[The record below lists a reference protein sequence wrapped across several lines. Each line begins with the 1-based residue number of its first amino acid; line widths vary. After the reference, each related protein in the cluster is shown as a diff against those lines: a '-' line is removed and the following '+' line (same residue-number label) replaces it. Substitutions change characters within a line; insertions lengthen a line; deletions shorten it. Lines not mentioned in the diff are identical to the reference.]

1 LNTPNSDNDEFIGS
15 TQILSS
21 TTTPFRANIT
31 TARGRELID
40 IEDRWDISVPRMFT
54 CKESGA
60 WIYRF
65 TISNYVADDMI
76 GYQLFRGDDC
86 EIDITFNTY
95 LVPFLAGDLTIIG
108 YGTVTRQVALILM
121 PDPETISS
129 SPIFTANEDGSEVG
143 LGWCMRLAVF
153 TKDQSTLVNWRDI
166 EVDMRVSLAIGVRA
180 LEQTKR
186 RLSVDCSSGYDVV
199 FDPVNVEPLYLDG
212 DSAQPT
218 GVDSGQP
225 TMTPGPSGTSSPTA
239 PTTAPSYVPTATPTA
254 TPSASPTVAEQ
265 SENVTTSNSTG
276 GFGGIVIAPTST
288 IPIFGEGN
296 GATGSDKSASTFFLV
311 EAFMCTSDNLPLD
324 PNDQAAVRLAGSV
337 VRVCVQPNAEA
348 LSQGLYLRS
357 VDSFYFSKNDTDFLQ
372 FAIEGGQSDFLGFT
386 VEMNCERGS
395 EMCSFETI
403 MRADLFGTTGVVVGH
418 GVATLQFGNANSR
431 RILSAAI
438 DDRELIQ
445 KGKTRYTG
453 FGLTIPVL
461 SRYESQLLQ
470 TSSVSNVIWPT
481 TMIGMALYIIWV
493 GVTLALIRH
502 KRKWSDL
509 HSATL
514 EPLNSND
521 ASQVDPEV
529 GGKAADQR
537 LDDTVHHRADSLD
550 ETQHHH
556 VHFADTTET
565 TLRCIS

>member
-1 LNTPNSDNDEFIGS
+1 VRLNTPNSDNDEFIGS

-31 TARGRELID
+31 TARRELID
-40 IEDRWDISVPRMFT
+40 IEDRWEISVPRMFT
-54 CKESGA
+54 CGESGE

-86 EIDITFNTY
+86 EIDITYNTY
-95 LVPFLAGDLTIIG
+95 LVPFLATDLTIIG
-108 YGTVTRQVALILM
+108 YGTVTRQVALVLT
-121 PDPETISS
+121 PDPETIST

-143 LGWCMRLAVF
+143 LAWCMRLAAF
-153 TKDQSTLVNWRDI
+153 TKDGSTLVNWRDI

-225 TMTPGPSGTSSPTA
+225 TMTPGPTGTSSPTA
-239 PTTAPSYVPTATPTA
+239 PTSAPSAVPTATPTA
-254 TPSASPTVAEQ
+254 TPTLSPTILGAA
-265 SENVTTSNSTG
+265 ENVTTTNSTTDDG
-276 GFGGIVIAPTST
+276 GFNIVIAPVST
-288 IPIFGEGN
+288 IPIFGGGGE
-296 GATGSDKSASTFFLV
+296 TGSDKVASTFFLV

-337 VRVCVQPNAEA
+337 VRVCVHPNAEA
-348 LSQGLYLRS
+348 ISQGLYLRS

-386 VEMNCERGS
+386 VEMNCIRGS
-395 EMCSFETI
+395 EICSFETI
-403 MRADLFGTTGVVVGH
+403 MRADLFATTGVVVGH
-418 GVATLQFGNANSR
+418 GVASLQFGNANSR

-461 SRYESQLLQ
+461 SRYESQLVQQ

-502 KRKWSDL
+502 RRKWADL
-509 HSATL
+509 HLAETNDGVMVNHSGVEDGQEEASTL
-514 EPLNSND
+514 EPLKNSND
-521 ASQVDPEV
+521 ASLVVVDLEV
-529 GGKAADQR
+529 
-537 LDDTVHHRADSLD
+537 S
-550 ETQHHH
+550 
-556 VHFADTTET
+556 
-565 TLRCIS
+565 